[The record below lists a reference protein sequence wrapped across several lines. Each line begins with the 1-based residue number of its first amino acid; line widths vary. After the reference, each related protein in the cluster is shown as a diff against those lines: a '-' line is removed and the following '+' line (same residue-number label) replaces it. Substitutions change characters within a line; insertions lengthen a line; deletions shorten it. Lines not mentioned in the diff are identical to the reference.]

1 MIYIYIYILYILYY
15 IILHFIRFIFIFTVI
30 FIFKLYYIICI
41 IQYYTILY
49 YIILYYFIIYI
60 VYAVGVNGSYG
71 YNIFQNSLNIMHNT
85 IFWST
90 TCQDTLHQVPAPPNG
105 MRPSRYP
112 WPRVASACACGR
124 WLQGV
129 APPRDP
135 PYAPDICK
143 RFGIFGSELW
153 GSTEDLPKYLP
164 KYLSESHSRSGSWI
178 SPLFHAVLCLATDQS
193 IGLPSGDWIGKETHG
208 ETHGFQPRSSG
219 RPLATYVKRSSLQR
233 HVETWTSRRNWTA
246 RLCV

>member
-1 MIYIYIYILYILYY
+1 MDHMDTTY
-15 IILHFIRFIFIFTVI
+15 
-30 FIFKLYYIICI
+30 FK
-41 IQYYTILY
+41 
-49 YIILYYFIIYI
+49 I
-60 VYAVGVNGSYG
+60 V
-71 YNIFQNSLNIMHNT
+71 LNIIHNA

-90 TCQDTLHQVPAPPNG
+90 TCQDTLHQVQAPPNG

-143 RFGIFGSELW
+143 RFGSELW

-164 KYLSESHSRSGSWI
+164 RYLSESHSRSTGWWI

-193 IGLPSGDWIGKETHG
+193 IGVPSGDWIGKETHG
-208 ETHGFQPRSSG
+208 ETHGETHPAPQTSLILRETAG
-219 RPLATYVKRSSLQR
+219 HICETLLAAA
-233 HVETWTSRRNWTA
+233 A
-246 RLCV
+246 RGDMDLGKKLNVSLCVGWFGCHSPSLSLYYRINTYIYKYNIISYHII

>member
-1 MIYIYIYILYILYY
+1 M
-15 IILHFIRFIFIFTVI
+15 TD
-30 FIFKLYYIICI
+30 
-41 IQYYTILY
+41 
-49 YIILYYFIIYI
+49 I
-60 VYAVGVNGSYG
+60 VYAVSVNGSYG
-71 YNIFQNSLNIMHNT
+71 YNIFQNSLNIIHNA

-90 TCQDTLHQVPAPPNG
+90 TCEDTLHQVPAPPNG

-143 RFGIFGSELW
+143 RLGIGSELW

-164 KYLSESHSRSGSWI
+164 RYLSESHSRSGWWI
-178 SPLFHAVLCLATDQS
+178 SHLFHAVLCLATDLFV
-193 IGLPSGDWIGKETHG
+193 GLPSGDWISKETHG
-208 ETHGFQPRSSG
+208 ETHGETPILRETAG
-219 RPLATYVKRSSLQR
+219 HICETLLAAA
-233 HVETWTSRRNWTA
+233 A
-246 RLCV
+246 RGDMDLGEKLNVSLCVGWFACHSPSLSLLYNIYIYINII